1 MSKRWTYKQI
11 TDATEK
17 DLRGYAALAAQRP
30 NDRGMADV
38 YHCMANGALA
48 MWRDL
53 TLGWQADG
61 DRERLAALADAVG
74 KPEKPAPTGES
85 ES

>member
-1 MSKRWTYKQI
+1 MSKRWSYKQI

-17 DLRGYAALAAQRP
+17 ALRSYVVMADTHKS
-30 NDRGMADV
+30 DRGMIEV

-53 TLGWQADG
+53 TMGWQADG
-61 DRERLAALADAVG
+61 DRARLAALADAVG
-74 KPEKPAPTGES
+74 KPEKPAGSGEG
-85 ES
+85 